1 MSRFCGQASLT
12 EVLLQKAFQHE
23 VAQPTALA
31 QKNLK
36 HEAVWYYVE
45 TFYIHI
51 YGHMQPPLHSIL
63 QQKYHLPRQFLGV
76 SGSVYKGGAVSRS
89 TICLLGWV
97 SSLALIQKITEK
109 SMEHD
114 EKTYADHWILNG
126 KWWNAYETVENEW
139 NMMRH
144 IKRFQWTEK
153 KNRFLFQ
160 ICFSTKIY
168 KNHDFNVLF
177 CVIKTNVTGWNTWL
191 FFAIGMKWVG
201 MFLSWQTYLLYMG
214 ASYGTGVHWPQATPV
229 SRSRLL
235 ATCQ

>member
-51 YGHMQPPLHSIL
+51 YWHMQPPLHSIL

-97 SSLALIQKITEK
+97 SSLALIQKITEN

-144 IKRFQWTEK
+144 INNFSEQRKNLFFVSDLFQYKNIQTSRFQ
-153 KNRFLFQ
+153 
-160 ICFSTKIY
+160 CFVLCDQNKCHWMKHMIIFCHWHEMSRYVFIMANISTVY
-168 KNHDFNVLF
+168 G
-177 CVIKTNVTGWNTWL
+177 CVVWYRCPLTTSNPSKQV
-191 FFAIGMKWVG
+191 
-201 MFLSWQTYLLYMG
+201 
-214 ASYGTGVHWPQATPV
+214 
-229 SRSRLL
+229 
-235 ATCQ
+235 

>member
-51 YGHMQPPLHSIL
+51 YWHMQPPLHSIL

-97 SSLALIQKITEK
+97 SSLALIQKITEN

-153 KNRFLFQ
+153 KSFFCFRSVSVQKYTNITISMFCFVWSKQMSLDETHDYFLPLAWNESV
-160 ICFSTKIY
+160 CFYHGKHIY
-168 KNHDFNVLF
+168 
-177 CVIKTNVTGWNTWL
+177 CI
-191 FFAIGMKWVG
+191 WVCR
-201 MFLSWQTYLLYMG
+201 M
-214 ASYGTGVHWPQATPV
+214 VPV
-229 SRSRLL
+229 SIDHK
-235 ATCQ
+235 QPQ